1 MKVIDDSDN
10 DTEIQLADGERF
22 EVRLPE
28 NASTGYQW
36 SVARLSDAVE
46 LVDDDFVAPG
56 TMVPGA
62 QGEHRFT
69 FVARGSG
76 GGRVVLELRRSWEQQ
91 AEPEQRFEVGVS
103 TDRRGGSALEDSA
116 DERGIEDLDDEI

>member
-1 MKVIDDSDN
+1 MKVIDVTAN
-10 DTEIQLADGERF
+10 DTEVQLADGERF

-28 NASTGYQW
+28 NGSTGYQW

-46 LVDDDFVAPG
+46 LVDDTFVAPG
-56 TMVPGA
+56 TSVPGA

-76 GGRVVLELRRSWEQQ
+76 SGRVVLELRRSWEQRP
-91 AEPEQRFEVGVS
+91 EPEERFEVAIS
-103 TDRRGGSALEDSA
+103 TE
-116 DERGIEDLDDEI
+116 